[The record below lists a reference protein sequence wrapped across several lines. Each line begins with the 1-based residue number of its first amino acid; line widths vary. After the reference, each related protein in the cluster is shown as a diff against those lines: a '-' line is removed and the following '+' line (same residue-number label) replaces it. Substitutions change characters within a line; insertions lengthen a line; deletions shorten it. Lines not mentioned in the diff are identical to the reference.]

1 MARVTA
7 ALVAI
12 AFFVVFPSM
21 VLAKQYVVGDD
32 EGWDGNVDLQAWADC
47 KTFKL
52 GDVLSAR
59 TPFLCYGFMNF
70 FL

>member
-32 EGWDGNVDLQAWADC
+32 EGWDGNVDLQAWADD
-47 KTFKL
+47 KTFNL

-59 TPFLCYGFMNF
+59 TPFLCYRFMN
-70 FL
+70 